1 MDESD
6 ARLAYVLG
14 RRMRRIRRDQ
24 ELSQEAVAWIAGIHR
39 TQISLYEHGER
50 MPLLSSFVWLAGG
63 LGVSPCTL
71 LDGITWEGEGNG
83 AGFVLPDQG
92 GGRYGR

>member
-1 MDESD
+1 
-6 ARLAYVLG
+6 
-14 RRMRRIRRDQ
+14 
-24 ELSQEAVAWIAGIHR
+24 
-39 TQISLYEHGER
+39 
-50 MPLLSSFVWLAGG
+50 MPFLSSFVRLAGG

-83 AGFVLPDQG
+83 AGFVLPDEGG